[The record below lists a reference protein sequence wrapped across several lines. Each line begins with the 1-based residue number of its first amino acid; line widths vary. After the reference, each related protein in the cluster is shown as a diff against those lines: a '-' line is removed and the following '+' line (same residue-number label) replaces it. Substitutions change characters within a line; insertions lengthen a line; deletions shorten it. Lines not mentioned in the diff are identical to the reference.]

1 MLIIPSD
8 TQLIIWLI
16 IGFIAAW
23 GGLVRYLIDMQNK
36 QYKWSWINVFCQLII
51 SCFTGVLGGL
61 LSFESGG
68 SIYMTFAIAGLFGTT
83 GSTRIELAL
92 APPHYASSRSWRK
105 AIKHSHCYNKP
116 SVSS

>member
-1 MLIIPSD
+1 MLLIIPSD

-83 GSTRIELAL
+83 GSTGLNWL
-92 APPHYASSRSWRK
+92 WRRLITHHQDQGGK
-105 AIKHSHCYNKP
+105 Q
-116 SVSS
+116 